1 MSKTLFITNDFPP
14 RPGGIQTFV
23 YEIVARFN
31 PESVVVLASD
41 WANSNEFDTGLDYKV
56 VRAKS
61 KVLLPTKKTLSLAAQ
76 LIAEHNIDQVVFGA
90 SAPLGL
96 LAKPLRK
103 LGIKKIIA
111 FTHGHEVGW
120 AKTPLTKS
128 LLRRIAKDVDSL
140 TYLTAYTKAGIL
152 KGLPKNTESKM
163 YQLLPGVDT
172 QLFNPSN
179 KVAGAQI
186 RADLGFADRPTI
198 VSVSRLMAR
207 KGHDQLI
214 KAIPEISK
222 SIPGVA
228 LVIVG
233 DGKYRK
239 SLQKLVRKLKLTND
253 VYFSGK
259 VPYADLP
266 NWYAVGDVFAMP
278 CRTRMANWDVEGLGI
293 VYLEASATGLPV
305 VAGDSGGAPEAVIP
319 GKTGYVVGGRDSKM
333 LVKQLVALLSDENLR
348 VELGQN
354 GRDWVCKDW
363 TWDQAYQEVQ
373 TLLSN

>member
-41 WANSNEFDTGLDYKV
+41 WANSDEFDAGLDYKV
-56 VRAKS
+56 VRAKT

-214 KAIPEISK
+214 KAVPEISK

-259 VPYADLP
+259 VPYVDLP

-333 LVKQLVALLSDENLR
+333 LIKQLIALLSDENLR

-373 TLLSN
+373 SLLSN

>member
-41 WANSNEFDTGLDYKV
+41 WANSYEFDAGLDYKV
-56 VRAKS
+56 VRAKT
-61 KVLLPTKKTLSLAAQ
+61 KVLLPTKKTISLAAQ

-152 KGLPKNTESKM
+152 KGLPKDTESKM
-163 YQLLPGVDT
+163 HQLLPGVDT
-172 QLFNPSN
+172 QLFNPNN

-333 LVKQLVALLSDENLR
+333 LIKQLIALLSDENLR

>member
-266 NWYAVGDVFAMP
+266 NWYAIGDVFAMP

-333 LVKQLVALLSDENLR
+333 LIKQLIALLSDENLR

-373 TLLSN
+373 SLLSN

>member
-333 LVKQLVALLSDENLR
+333 LIKQLIALLSDENLR

-373 TLLSN
+373 SLLSN

>member
-333 LVKQLVALLSDENLR
+333 LVKQLIALLSDENLR

>member
-266 NWYAVGDVFAMP
+266 NWYAIGDVFAMP

-333 LVKQLVALLSDENLR
+333 LIKKLIALLSDENLR

-373 TLLSN
+373 SLLSN

>member
-31 PESVVVLASD
+31 PESVVVLTSD
-41 WANSNEFDTGLDYKV
+41 WANAKDFDAGLRYKV
-56 VRAKS
+56 VRAKT
-61 KVLLPTKKTLSLAAQ
+61 KVLLPTRETLRLAAQ
-76 LIAEHNIDQVVFGA
+76 LIAEHKIDQVVFGA

-103 LGIKKIIA
+103 LGIKKIVA

-120 AKTPLTKS
+120 AKTPITKS
-128 LLRRIAKDVDSL
+128 LLRQIAENVDSL
-140 TYLTAYTKAGIL
+140 TYLTTYTKAGIL
-152 KGLPKNTESKM
+152 KGLPKETESKM

-172 QLFNPSN
+172 DLFNPSN
-179 KVAGAQI
+179 KIAGEEI
-186 RADLGFADRPTI
+186 RAKLGFADRPTI

-214 KAIPEISK
+214 RAIPEISK
-222 SIPGVA
+222 RIPGVA

-239 SLQKLVRKLKLTND
+239 SLEKLVRRLKLTSD

-259 VPYADLP
+259 VPYRDLP
-266 NWYAVGDVFAMP
+266 KWYAVGDVFAMP
-278 CRTRMANWDVEGLGI
+278 CRTRLANWDVEGLGI

-319 GKTGYVVGGRDSKM
+319 GKTGFVVGGRDTKS
-333 LVKQLVALLSDENLR
+333 LVENLVELLKNENLR
-348 VELGQN
+348 HELGQI
-354 GRDWVCKDW
+354 GRDWVSKDW
-363 TWDQAYQEVQ
+363 TWDKAYEELE
-373 TLLSN
+373 TLLRN

>member
-333 LVKQLVALLSDENLR
+333 LIKQLIALLSDENLR

>member
-31 PESVVVLASD
+31 PEAVVVLASD
-41 WANSNEFDTGLDYKV
+41 WANSNEFDAGLDYKV
-56 VRAKS
+56 VRAKT

-152 KGLPKNTESKM
+152 KGLPKDTESKM

-172 QLFNPSN
+172 QLFNPNN

-233 DGKYRK
+233 DGKYGK

-333 LVKQLVALLSDENLR
+333 LVKQLVALLNDENLR

>member
-23 YEIVARFN
+23 YEIVSRFN
-31 PESVVVLASD
+31 PESVVVLTSD
-41 WANSNEFDTGLDYKV
+41 WTNAKDFDAGLDYKV
-56 VRAKS
+56 VRAKT
-61 KVLLPTKKTLSLAAQ
+61 KVLLPTKKTLGLAAQ
-76 LIAEHNIDQVVFGA
+76 LIAEHNIDQIVFGA

-103 LGIKKIIA
+103 FGIKKIVA

-120 AKTPLTKS
+120 AKTPITKG
-128 LLRRIAKDVDSL
+128 LLRRIAKHVDSL
-140 TYLTAYTKAGIL
+140 TYLTAYTKSGIL
-152 KGLPKNTESKM
+152 KGLPKSTESKM
-163 YQLLPGVDT
+163 YQLLPGVDAE
-172 QLFNPSN
+172 LFNPRN
-179 KVAGAQI
+179 KIAGKEI
-186 RADLGFADRPTI
+186 RAKLGFADRPTI

-214 KAIPEISK
+214 KALPEISK

-233 DGKYRK
+233 EGKNRK
-239 SLQKLVRKLKLTND
+239 SLEKLVRRLNLTGD

-259 VPYADLP
+259 VPYSDLP
-266 NWYAVGDVFAMP
+266 KWYAVGDIFAMP
-278 CRTRMANWDVEGLGI
+278 CRTRLANWDVEGLGI

-319 GKTGYVVGGRDSKM
+319 GKTGFVVGGRDIES
-333 LVKQLVALLSDENLR
+333 LVKQLIELLKDEDLR
-348 VELGQN
+348 LELGQN
-354 GRDWVCKDW
+354 GRDWVSKNW
-363 TWDQAYQEVQ
+363 TWDKAYQELE
-373 TLLSN
+373 TLLRN